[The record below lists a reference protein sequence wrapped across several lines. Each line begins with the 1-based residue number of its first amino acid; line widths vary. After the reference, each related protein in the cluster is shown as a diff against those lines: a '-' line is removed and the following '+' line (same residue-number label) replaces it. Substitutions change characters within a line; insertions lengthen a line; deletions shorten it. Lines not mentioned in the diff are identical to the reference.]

1 LLGGRRWDMNQQTN
15 VLLDAAHSEKLAR
28 PIAPSLEKRR
38 LRAFVVMMIIDA
50 ALLHLAFALTGLV
63 YHGDWWSPRNMLAVQ
78 ILLPVFFTIALYN
91 GCYGGKSL
99 GDWIFASKRA
109 LMALLVSTALVNFLA
124 FYMKSNA
131 ELSRVSVTLGLIVS
145 VLALVLFRRLLV
157 IFIDH
162 FWAGR
167 TTNELV
173 IDDGGPSFSA
183 KKGETISAVEY
194 ALDPTSH
201 DPFMFDRLGKLLQN
215 QDKVV
220 VSTPRE
226 RRAQWAFLLKSAG
239 VHGEIVSQPA
249 HELGALGVHHYEMQ
263 DRTTLIVSNGP
274 LKLRSR
280 ISKRLFDTAIVGGAL
295 LVLSPLL
302 LLTALLIKLEDG
314 GPVFFVQRRMGR
326 GNTLFNMYKFRSMK
340 VDQNDAQGARSTGR
354 EDDRITRI
362 GAFIRKTSIDE
373 LPQLINVLTGDM
385 SIVGPRPHA
394 LGSQANNKL
403 FWEVDAQ
410 YWRRHCLKPGLTGLA
425 QVRGHRG
432 ATVKESDL
440 TDRLQSDLEYI
451 SGWSLKRDIE
461 IVFKTAWVLSHE
473 NAY

>member
-1 LLGGRRWDMNQQTN
+1 MNEQTS
-15 VLLDAAHSEKLAR
+15 VLLDAAQSEHLAR
-28 PIAPSLEKRR
+28 PIAASLEKRR
-38 LRAFVVMMIIDA
+38 LRAFAVMMIVDA
-50 ALLHLAFALTGLV
+50 ALLHLAFAFAGLI
-63 YHGDWWSPRNMLAVQ
+63 YEGSWWGPRNMVVVQ
-78 ILLPVFFTIALYN
+78 TLLPVFFTIALYN
-91 GCYGGKSL
+91 GSYGGRSL
-99 GDWIFASKRA
+99 GDWIFASRRA
-109 LMALLVSTALVNFLA
+109 LTALLVAVALLNFLA
-124 FYMKSNA
+124 FYTKSNA
-131 ELSRVSVTLGLIVS
+131 EFSRVSVTLGLILS
-145 VLALVLFRRLLV
+145 ALAVVAFRRVLLT
-157 IFIDH
+157 FIEH

-167 TTNELV
+167 TTNQLV
-173 IDDGGPSFSA
+173 IDDGGPSFTV
-183 KKGETISAVEY
+183 KKGETILAADY
-194 ALDPTSH
+194 ALDPTSD

-220 VSTPRE
+220 VSTPKE

-249 HELGALGVHHYEMQ
+249 HELGALGVQHYEAQ
-263 DRTTLIVSNGP
+263 DRTTLVVSNGP

-295 LVLSPLL
+295 IVLSPLL
-302 LLTALLIKLEDG
+302 LLTALLIKLEDA

-326 GNTLFNMYKFRSMK
+326 GNTFFNMYKFRSMK
-340 VDQNDAQGARSTGR
+340 VDKNDAEGARSTGR

-362 GAFIRKTSIDE
+362 GAIIRRTSIDE

-394 LGSQANNKL
+394 LGSQANNKF

-432 ATVKESDL
+432 ATEKESDL

-451 SGWSLKRDIE
+451 SGWSLRRDIE
-461 IVFKTAWVLSHE
+461 IVFRTLLVLRHS